1 MILRRR
7 RLLSLSMRIT
17 TDKNTDNSANQAAD
31 YGEDYSSLE
40 AGGGTPVSPS
50 KKGAD
55 GGEYANSFG

>member
-1 MILRRR
+1 MAKI
-7 RLLSLSMRIT
+7 I
-17 TDKNTDNSANQAAD
+17 AAV
-31 YGEDYSSLE
+31 E